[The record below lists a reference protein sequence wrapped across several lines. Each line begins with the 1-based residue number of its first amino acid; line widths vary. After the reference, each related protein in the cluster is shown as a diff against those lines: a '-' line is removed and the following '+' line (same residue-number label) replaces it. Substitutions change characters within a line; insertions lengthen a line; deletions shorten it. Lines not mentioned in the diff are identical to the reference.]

1 MFWPWRKKTEVWLDG
16 FKEGFSKGVDMKS
29 VEIKQILNR
38 VEEEAIRKAIDRLGK
53 K

>member
-16 FKEGFSKGVDMKS
+16 FKEGFSQGVNIRGKEINDM
-29 VEIKQILNR
+29 IKK
-38 VEEEAIRKAIDRLGK
+38 VEEKSTIDAIERMGK